1 MRHAHGN
8 LKSSCVVVLR
18 QKFLKMSLDIRV
30 CQINFYVFL
39 VFLEWCFDV
48 SSCSKFDERC
58 RDLIFL
64 HAAQFALLIAPY
76 ALRFHFSGNHQL
88 SASPDSS

>member
-1 MRHAHGN
+1 MVRHAHGN

-18 QKFLKMSLDIRV
+18 QKFLKMQLDIKV

-48 SSCSKFDERC
+48 SGCSKFDE
-58 RDLIFL
+58 
-64 HAAQFALLIAPY
+64 
-76 ALRFHFSGNHQL
+76 
-88 SASPDSS
+88 